1 MADMWTILPQGQRQ
15 STQLAPTGVGF
26 TDVWEIT
33 FQVVSGPASGT
44 IGTVRIPVDLYTPDN
59 VRDTINDAVAKLD
72 AVAGL

>member
-1 MADMWTILPQGQRQ
+1 MADMWHILPQGQRQ

-26 TDVWEIT
+26 SDVWEIT
-33 FQVVSGPASGT
+33 FQVDTGPAQGT

-59 VRDTINDAVAKLD
+59 VRATIGDAVAKLD